1 MEWMVPLRRLNEDQ
15 RKFVRQFDNMTEKPI
30 WIEGFAGSGK
40 TILLVYAIQN
50 YLQNNPGGKVC
61 VIVFTHTLIDLIVSG
76 IAPEF
81 RSRIPVMTYL
91 NFVNKDKN
99 QYDLV
104 VVDEVQDV
112 PPSILEAIQKRSN
125 KLLVA
130 GDDAQS
136 IYVSGSRA
144 DKIEFILQPERL
156 KLTMVYRLT
165 RKILR
170 VIKNILPDSNMVGQA
185 SVARTANV
193 QVTLAHAGSW
203 DLEMKWVWHQAKRT
217 TENRYPSVVVLP
229 NHGSIQHFM
238 RFVAQQESWPT
249 PEYPLNKWKEGTD
262 YSVANKTFLKVGA
275 GICLQYLGNSY
286 GSLEDSDSRPIVYV
300 MTYHSIKGLDFRT
313 VFLPSL
319 TSGTVFWREESSKEF
334 GISRRLF
341 FVGATR
347 SYENFFMSYHGE
359 KPHLYIQEMPQEELH
374 KIEID
379 KGFDNDGDEFIF

>member
-1 MEWMVPLRRLNEDQ
+1 MEWMVPLRRLDEAQRDVLRQCANMIDQ
-15 RKFVRQFDNMTEKPI
+15 PK

-40 TILLVYAIQN
+40 TILLVHAIQS
-50 YLQNNPGGKVC
+50 YVQKNPDSKVC
-61 VIVFTHTLIDLIVSG
+61 VVVFTHALLDLISSG

-81 RSRIPVMTYL
+81 RNRIPIMTYL

-112 PPSILEAIQKRSN
+112 PANILNAIRKRTN
-125 KLLVA
+125 KLLIG

-136 IYVSGSRA
+136 IYASGSRA
-144 DKIEFILQPERL
+144 EKIESILQPERM
-156 KLTMVYRLT
+156 KLPMSYRLT
-165 RKILR
+165 RKIIN
-170 VIKNILPDSNMVGQA
+170 VIKNILPDNNMVAQV
-185 SVARTANV
+185 STARTLNV
-193 QVTLAHAGSW
+193 QVTLAHADSW
-203 DLEMKWVWHQAKRT
+203 GLELKWVWHQAKRT

-229 NHGSIQHFM
+229 NHESIQHFM
-238 RFVAQQESWPT
+238 CFVAQQENWSS
-249 PEYPLNKWKEGTD
+249 PEYPPDRWKGTD
-262 YSVANKTFLKVGA
+262 YSAVNKNFLKVGA
-275 GICLQYLGNSY
+275 SLCLQYLGNGY

-319 TSGTVFWREESSKEF
+319 TSNTVFWRELDSSKEL
-334 GISRRLF
+334 GIDRRLF

-347 SYENFFMSYHGE
+347 SYENLFMSYHGQE
-359 KPHLYIQEMPQEELH
+359 PHLYVREMPQEELH

-379 KGFDNDGDEFIF
+379 KGFENDDDEFIF